1 LALPPLTD
9 CSHTSPERCHFLYRQ
24 PLAIFEA
31 LQILLL
37 AGEAG
42 FCRLLDTLGG
52 IRGVSASG
60 SDDAALASPPLPC
73 VTKGNWN
80 HWHRHQL

>member
-1 LALPPLTD
+1 M
-9 CSHTSPERCHFLYRQ
+9 
-24 PLAIFEA
+24 
-31 LQILLL
+31 LLL